1 MFYSTGSNIFH
12 SYGDQISGTII
23 CTWMMGVGMMNR
35 ELKDMLQ
42 SVIRE
47 ELAPVHQRLER
58 IETRLENVETRLE
71 NVETRLESV
80 ETRVENVETRLER
93 IETRLEALE
102 ADSQLIKRAVLETN
116 ESVKRYEAI
125 QDSQQRIIE
134 LLSSRSIEQEAQLKR
149 IV

>member
-1 MFYSTGSNIFH
+1 
-12 SYGDQISGTII
+12 
-23 CTWMMGVGMMNR
+23 MNH

-58 IETRLENVETRLE
+58 IETRLDRVEERLDRVEERLDRVEVRLDRMETRLE
-71 NVETRLESV
+71 NVETRLDQV
-80 ETRVENVETRLER
+80 
-93 IETRLEALE
+93 ETRLEALE
-102 ADSQLIKRAVLETN
+102 EDSQLIKRAVLETN

-125 QDSQQRIIE
+125 QESQQRIIE

>member
-1 MFYSTGSNIFH
+1 
-12 SYGDQISGTII
+12 
-23 CTWMMGVGMMNR
+23 MNH

-80 ETRVENVETRLER
+80 ETRLDRVDVRLDRIETRLDR
-93 IETRLEALE
+93 VETRLEALE

-116 ESVKRYEAI
+116 ESVKRHEAI
-125 QDSQQRIIE
+125 QESQQRIIE